1 MLLEIEKKDIIDVY
15 DSPIVQQTAYW
26 SLVKDRLGIQSYAFD
41 YKVRNRDIYLNVG
54 GFTYTNSDILLFLQ
68 YLNKENYVVYLPYGP
83 EVEPSEEL
91 QGVFIEELSESLR
104 SFLPKGCVAI
114 RYDLNWRSHWSNE
127 SYFDENGKWLG
138 TPGKIFQEF
147 KLNYNTN
154 KSNLRKANTD
164 ILPSNTIIIDIKK
177 SESELLAQM
186 KSKTRYNIGLAGRK
200 GIDVRIGSIDDLE
213 VWYKLYLETAK
224 RNKLNANDIR
234 YFHSVFVAK
243 LENIDL
249 TTQVKLLIAYLGDVP
264 LAAMFLV
271 ISSHRATYLYG
282 ASTVSHRNFMP
293 TYALQW
299 KAIQIA
305 KQFGCTEY
313 DMFGIAPDAEP
324 SHPMFGLY
332 KFKRGFG
339 GEVYHQLGCW
349 DYPLDHEKYSIIQAT
364 ELNSRGYY
372 I

>member
-1 MLLEIEKKDIIDVY
+1 MI
-15 DSPIVQQTAYW
+15 
-26 SLVKDRLGIQSYAFD
+26 
-41 YKVRNRDIYLNVG
+41 
-54 GFTYTNSDILLFLQ
+54 
-68 YLNKENYVVYLPYGP
+68 
-83 EVEPSEEL
+83 
-91 QGVFIEELSESLR
+91 
-104 SFLPKGCVAI
+104 
-114 RYDLNWRSHWSNE
+114 LNWRSHWSNE

-224 RNKLNANDIR
+224 RNKLNAKR
-234 YFHSVFVAK
+234 YQIFSFGICGQTGKHRFNNTGKTINSLFRGCSFSSNVSSYFK
-243 LENIDL
+243 SQSYIFIWSINCF
-249 TTQVKLLIAYLGDVP
+249 LIETLCRLMRYNGKRYRL
-264 LAAMFLV
+264 
-271 ISSHRATYLYG
+271 
-282 ASTVSHRNFMP
+282 RNS
-293 TYALQW
+293 
-299 KAIQIA
+299 
-305 KQFGCTEY
+305 FGCTEY

-364 ELNSRGYY
+364 ETK
-372 I
+372 